1 MILAGIDIGTNT
13 LRLLIAEL
21 GPALYREIGSDRRI
35 TRLGQDLDRAGVLSR
50 EARERSIQALAD
62 FSTRIEKQAV
72 RQVDAVAT
80 SALRK
85 ASNSREFIT
94 EVKQRTGLDI
104 RVIPGED
111 EARFTLLG
119 VSKALQSTSA
129 GEKNPL
135 SSALVVDI
143 GGGSTEIIITRPG
156 VEPVAMSLPL
166 GAVYL
171 TERFI
176 RHDPPSGEELE
187 RLRRSV
193 REELDHQSALLRP
206 GPACVF
212 VGTAGTITTLAAMDQ
227 KLTVYDPERINRSK
241 LTRTAIDGMVRKL
254 SESMLKERRNFRG
267 LEHGREDIILAG
279 AIVTQEIMER
289 FGFSTILV
297 SDWGLREGIVFDLY
311 EKLSIGHSAKCKGNS
326 PCALPYALCKARGK
340 VDV

>member
-13 LRLLIAEL
+13 LRLLIAEI
-21 GPALYREIGSDRRI
+21 GPALYREIDSDRRI
-35 TRLGQDLDRAGVLSR
+35 TRLGQDLDRTGVLSR
-50 EARERSIQALAD
+50 DAREQSIKALAE
-62 FSTRIEKQAV
+62 FNARIKKHAACQI
-72 RQVDAVAT
+72 DAVGT

-111 EARFTLLG
+111 EARLTLLG
-119 VSKALQSTSA
+119 VSRGLRSTSL
-129 GEKNPL
+129 GEEKSPL
-135 SSALVVDI
+135 VSALVIDI
-143 GGGSTEIIITRPG
+143 GGGSTEVIMIHPG
-156 VEPVAMSLPL
+156 GEPIATSLPL

-176 RHDPPSGEELE
+176 HHDPPSGEELE

-193 REELDHQSALLRP
+193 REALEQQSALLRP
-206 GPACVF
+206 GPACLF
-212 VGTAGTITTLAAMDQ
+212 LGTAGTITTLAAMDL
-227 KLTVYDPERINRSK
+227 KLAVYDADRINRSM
-241 LTRTAIDGMVRKL
+241 LTRSAIDGMVRTL
-254 SESMLKERRNFRG
+254 SKSTLTERRDLPG
-267 LEHGREDIILAG
+267 LESGREDIILAG

-311 EKLSIGHSAKCKGNS
+311 DKIIKRSATKT
-326 PCALPYALCKARGK
+326 LRR
-340 VDV
+340 